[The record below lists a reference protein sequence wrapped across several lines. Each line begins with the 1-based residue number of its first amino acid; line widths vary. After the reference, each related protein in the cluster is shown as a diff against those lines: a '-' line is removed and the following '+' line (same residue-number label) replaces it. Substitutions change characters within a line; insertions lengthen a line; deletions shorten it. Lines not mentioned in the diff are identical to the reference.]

1 MTASAPET
9 APDRAAPDPN
19 LRFIARQPILT
30 REEQVFGYEL
40 LFRDGVEN
48 YFRAADPEAASR
60 STLDSSIL
68 MGLEVLCGKSRAF
81 VNCTREILLK
91 DYITLLPSSHTV
103 IEILETVPPDDQVV
117 AACQR
122 AKEAGYAI
130 ALDDFAV
137 HDPRTPLV
145 EMADIIKVDVQH
157 TTAEQ
162 RAELVQ
168 RHGSWRCRMLAEKVE
183 TREEFFAARKAG
195 FLYFQGYF
203 FRRPEVLSTREIP
216 GNQIHYMRMLQA
228 VSRVELDDEEIEN
241 LIKSEASVCYRL
253 LRYMNSAGFGFSNEI
268 RSVRHALSLL
278 GEREVR
284 RWVRLIAALGAGR
297 QKSSELVLAA
307 LVRAN
312 FCELLSAKIEQGDSE
327 LFLMGLFSLM
337 DTILETNMSNLLAS
351 VPVDR
356 ETKEVLLNGGGR
368 LRPLYQLMLAR
379 ESGDWPSIR
388 ELAPQLQ
395 LNESEINQA
404 YWQAMQWARVVT
416 SE

>member
-1 MTASAPET
+1 M
-9 APDRAAPDPN
+9 
-19 LRFIARQPILT
+19 
-30 REEQVFGYEL
+30 
-40 LFRDGVEN
+40 
-48 YFRAADPEAASR
+48 
-60 STLDSSIL
+60 
-68 MGLEVLCGKSRAF
+68 
-81 VNCTREILLK
+81 
-91 DYITLLPSSHTV
+91 
-103 IEILETVPPDDQVV
+103 
-117 AACQR
+117 
-122 AKEAGYAI
+122 
-130 ALDDFAV
+130 
-137 HDPRTPLV
+137 
-145 EMADIIKVDVQH
+145 
-157 TTAEQ
+157 
-162 RAELVQ
+162 
-168 RHGSWRCRMLAEKVE
+168 
-183 TREEFFAARKAG
+183 
-195 FLYFQGYF
+195 
-203 FRRPEVLSTREIP
+203 
-216 GNQIHYMRMLQA
+216 
-228 VSRVELDDEEIEN
+228 
-241 LIKSEASVCYRL
+241 
-253 LRYMNSAGFGFSNEI
+253 
-268 RSVRHALSLL
+268 L